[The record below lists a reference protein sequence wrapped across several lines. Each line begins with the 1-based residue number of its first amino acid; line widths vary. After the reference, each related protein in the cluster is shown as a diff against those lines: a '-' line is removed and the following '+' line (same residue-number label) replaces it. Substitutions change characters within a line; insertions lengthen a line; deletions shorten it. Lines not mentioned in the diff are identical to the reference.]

1 MKIVANDYDAK
12 TVIKILREWA
22 EQTQEAFAN
31 EIGYSKMTIQG
42 YERGVRKYTFETLQ
56 KIADIYGYKITIEKK

>member
-22 EQTQEAFAN
+22 EQTQEDFAK

-56 KIADIYGYKITIEKK
+56 KIADKYGYKITIEKK